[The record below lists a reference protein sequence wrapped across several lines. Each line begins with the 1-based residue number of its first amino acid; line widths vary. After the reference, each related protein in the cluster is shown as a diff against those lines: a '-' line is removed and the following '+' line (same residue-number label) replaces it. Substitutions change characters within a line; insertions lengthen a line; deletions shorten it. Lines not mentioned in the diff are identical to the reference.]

1 MEIVTTYLDRPANKA
16 IAATNV
22 AGRRTVD
29 HTGHRPL
36 PGKNQIL
43 QVLSHWLAISQI
55 VILLDQ
61 TVAELLEDRPPYLAD
76 LKGQNRRKRTPER
89 MGINEHRS
97 GFLPIGQRIERI
109 LSPVR

>member
-1 MEIVTTYLDRPANKA
+1 MEILTTYLDGPADKA
-16 IAATNV
+16 VPTTNV

-43 QVLSHWLAISQI
+43 EVLSHWLAISQI

-61 TVAELLEDRPPYLAD
+61 TVAELFKGVPPYLTD
-76 LKGQNRRKRTPER
+76 LKR
-89 MGINEHRS
+89 
-97 GFLPIGQRIERI
+97 
-109 LSPVR
+109 